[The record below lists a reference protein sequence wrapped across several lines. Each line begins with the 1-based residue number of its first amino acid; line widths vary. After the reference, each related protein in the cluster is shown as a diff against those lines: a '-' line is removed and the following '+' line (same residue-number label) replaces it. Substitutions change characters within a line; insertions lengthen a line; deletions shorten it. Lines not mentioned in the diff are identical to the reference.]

1 MLGSSSNAPNYQF
14 ANLSFYHIITMSK
27 KKSHDLLEQYELQI
41 GADNP
46 ILRTVCDEVTEF
58 WPELKQLSKDM
69 QKLMR
74 LHYGTGLAAPQIGVP
89 IRLITTIQWK
99 KKGNKMSEI
108 GETVLVNP
116 VIVQEVDEEILSEES
131 CLSIPD
137 FTGYVDRKKLITVE
151 YQDINGQKKTK
162 EFQGYNATV
171 LQHEIDHLNGILFID
186 KLSKKTPKGKKK

>member
-1 MLGSSSNAPNYQF
+1 ML
-14 ANLSFYHIITMSK
+14 K
-27 KKSHDLLEQYELQI
+27 KKSHDLLEQYDLQV
-41 GADNP
+41 GSDNP
-46 ILRTVCDEVTEF
+46 ILRTVCDEITDF
-58 WPELKQLSKDM
+58 SPELKQLSKDM

-74 LHYGTGLAAPQIGVP
+74 LYYGTWLAAPQIGFP
-89 IRLITTIQWK
+89 MRLITTIQWK

-116 VIVQEVDEEILSEES
+116 VIIQQSDDEILSEES
-131 CLSIPD
+131 CLSIPE
-137 FTGYVDRKKLITVE
+137 FTGYVDRKKNITVA

-186 KLSKKTPKGKKK
+186 KLSTKTPKGKKK